1 MRHEPVQHLRGNPFA
16 EPGKYGFP
24 KIKNIGHN
32 ILREIGE
39 NGGNKRKSIIK
50 QGFNTVDNE
59 DKLVDNSV

>member
-39 NGGNKRKSIIK
+39 NGTFS
-50 QGFNTVDNE
+50 V
-59 DKLVDNSV
+59 KLVKMVEIKGKAL